1 MIENNSNP
9 ESGIDQF
16 LASQIASDPQ
26 TIEEL
31 RVALATARGELM
43 VKDQQLAM
51 ATQQVTQARNSR
63 DSYQEMYNKVQ
74 TFIQASIDNGDWT
87 DEELEEIFWEE
98 LSEMLDLEIMKTVEV
113 IITAEWSA
121 TVKMKRNQDLS
132 DIEISVEEPELS
144 RFASGELTD
153 VYERSFDITEA

>member
-1 MIENNSNP
+1 MIENTENTTP
-9 ESGIDQF
+9 ATP
-16 LASQIASDPQ
+16 LIADL
-26 TIEEL
+26 EGK
-31 RVALATARGELM
+31 VANLEHKLATM
-43 VKDQQLAM
+43 Q
-51 ATQQVTQARNSR
+51 NSR
-63 DSYQEMYNKVQ
+63 DSYQAMYNKVQ

-98 LSEMLDLEIMKTVEV
+98 LSEILDLEIMKTIEV
-113 IITAEWSA
+113 RISAEWTA
-121 TVKMKRNQDLS
+121 TLKMKRGQDLS